1 MTVSFHKYGD
11 YFFPGTG
18 DVKDIGERDGKF
30 YAVNVPFKD
39 GIDDAGFH
47 KLFKPVS
54 AFSRHCLRALHS
66 PHAFLR
72 PVSGSQDIRDGFKS
86 TFISLGCASQPRL
99 SSCPLGKRRLVKR
112 RS

>member
-1 MTVSFHKYGD
+1 MSSSAFRRVMTVSFHKYGD

-47 KLFKPVS
+47 RLFKPVS
-54 AFSRHCLRALHS
+54 AFGLRL
-66 PHAFLR
+66 
-72 PVSGSQDIRDGFKS
+72 
-86 TFISLGCASQPRL
+86 
-99 SSCPLGKRRLVKR
+99 
-112 RS
+112 